1 MKERSIRVRFIGGS
15 SWRLGSVANR
25 ARIVAKDL
33 ADARERRR
41 AAVPTVAERQ
51 AELLA
56 FYERFE
62 RYVEILC
69 DAAQYGPNSRLE
81 KAYVTDREWIV
92 ARFDA
97 LRPFVGAFLPSDE
110 PDAFERLFAA
120 EDLSRFLAEDDG
132 EVIFRITGTREALSL
147 YAEHLRQL
155 AARKGS

>member
-1 MKERSIRVRFIGGS
+1 MKERAIRVRFIGDAT
-15 SWRLGSVANR
+15 WRLGSVANR
-25 ARIVAKDL
+25 ARIAAKDL

-41 AAVPTVAERQ
+41 AATPTVAERQ

-62 RYVEILC
+62 RYVEVLC
-69 DAAQYGPNSRLE
+69 DAAQYGPNHRLE
-81 KAYVTDREWIV
+81 SAYLSDRAWIV
-92 ARFDA
+92 ENFEG
-97 LRPFVGAFLPSDE
+97 LRPFVIAFLPPDE
-110 PDAFERLFAA
+110 SDAFDRLFGA